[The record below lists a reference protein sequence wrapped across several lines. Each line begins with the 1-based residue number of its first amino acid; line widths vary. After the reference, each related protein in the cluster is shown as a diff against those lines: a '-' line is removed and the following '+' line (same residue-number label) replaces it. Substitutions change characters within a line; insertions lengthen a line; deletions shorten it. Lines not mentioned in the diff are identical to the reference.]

1 MPRRSRAIGTLIF
14 SIIVLLQ
21 VGGCKDSGSVGSSFP
36 GSGADVQ
43 VDTLELSQLQG
54 DTLSAISGSL
64 NLFSTGRYQ
73 DPVFGDISATAL
85 IRPDLEAKDTT
96 RSIDA
101 DTRMQLR
108 LAISK
113 DDVYGDTLAAQQYDV
128 VELANIFRGNEIN
141 IDDDVQTTGA
151 PVGSFTV
158 TNEDTVT
165 VDLSSSWVQKYGAFY
180 NDTTSTRDSSYVRQ
194 FPGLAIVPQN
204 SAKIIAINPGE
215 SKILATNLNI
225 SEAADSTVSDSLSIN
240 FEEWAFTADR
250 TNVTAPDP
258 GSQIIHNTLERVF
271 RFNFDFSRENLGARN
286 ISQVKLVFYRD
297 NTLLNS
303 SPLGTNVVRPTQGSL
318 RLHLVEGDELPQ
330 SIDPGNALGL
340 PTGTGFYQSDDGAYY
355 IDITGD
361 ILGRFLE
368 NVSSDQTFYVTFSR
382 NNGAL
387 RSSIIFN
394 DQAGSVNSPKVIITS
409 TKTENN

>member
-1 MPRRSRAIGTLIF
+1 MPRSSRAIGTLIF

-21 VGGCKDSGSVGSSFP
+21 VGGCNDSGSVGSSFP

-128 VELANIFRGNEIN
+128 VELANIFRGNEVN

-204 SAKIIAINPGE
+204 AAKIIAINPRE
-215 SKILATNLNI
+215 SKILATNLNV
-225 SEAADSTVSDSLSIN
+225 SEAADSTVSDSLSIS

-250 TNVTAPDP
+250 ANVTAPDP

-271 RFNFDFSRENLGARN
+271 RFDFDFSRENLGARN

-303 SPLGTNVVRPTQGSL
+303 SPLGTHVVRPTQGSL

-409 TKTENN
+409 TKTEDN

>member
-1 MPRRSRAIGTLIF
+1 MPRSSRAIGTLIF
-14 SIIVLLQ
+14 SVIVLLQ
-21 VGGCKDSGSVGSSFP
+21 LGGCKDSGSVGSSFP

-43 VDTLELSQLQG
+43 VDTLELSQLQA
-54 DTLSAISGSL
+54 DTLSATSGSL
-64 NLFSTGRYQ
+64 NLFSTGRFQ
-73 DPVFGDISATAL
+73 DPVFGDISTTAL
-85 IRPDLEAKDTT
+85 VRPNLEAVDTV

-108 LAISK
+108 LTISK
-113 DDVYGDTLAAQQYDV
+113 DDVYGDTLAAQQYDI

-141 IDDDVQTTGA
+141 IDDDVQTMGA

-158 TNEDTVT
+158 TNDDTVT
-165 VDLSSSWVQKYGAFY
+165 VDLSNSWIQKYGAFY

-204 SAKIIAINPGE
+204 AAKIIAIDPGE
-215 SKILATNLNI
+215 SEILATNLNI
-225 SEAADSTVSDSLSIN
+225 SEDADSTVSDSLSIN
-240 FEEWAFTADR
+240 FEEWAFSMDR
-250 TNVTAPDP
+250 ANVTDSDP

-286 ISQVKLVFYRD
+286 ISQVKIVFYRD

-303 SPLGTNVVRPTQGSL
+303 SPLGTNVVRPTQGNL

-330 SIDPGNALGL
+330 SIDPGSLLGL

-355 IDITGD
+355 IDITGNV
-361 ILGRFLE
+361 LSRMLE
-368 NVSSDQTFYVTFSR
+368 NVSSDQTFYITFSS
-382 NNGAL
+382 NNGTL
-387 RSSIIFN
+387 RSSVIFN
-394 DQAGSVNSPKVIITS
+394 GQTGSANSPKVIITS